1 MIIVVG
7 NEKGGVGKSLI
18 SFNLAAY
25 LSANGE
31 KVCLIDVDT
40 QKTVS
45 NWAGAAVDRNRPTS
59 FVVVEQTVNPS
70 SAAAQLDKSYGVVIV
85 DMGARDYSKFKDLA
99 AVADLFIAPTRVG
112 QGDLESLVSLSHAM
126 NSFASFR
133 STPLPFV
140 TVLNAVSSPRE
151 ADDAREALHQSLAY
165 GQVIKHFL
173 KDRIVWREAHRDS
186 QSIFDVKP
194 RSRAEAAISDFEA
207 VLTEILDIY
216 KQSTSSPSSSKQ
228 E

>member
-25 LSANGE
+25 LAANGE
-31 KVCLIDVDT
+31 TVCLIDGDT

-45 NWAGAAVDRNRPTS
+45 NWAGSSAERGRQTP
-59 FVVVEQTVNPS
+59 FVVVEQTVNPA
-70 SAAAQLDKSYGVVIV
+70 SAASQLDKTYGVVIV

-99 AVADLFIAPTRVG
+99 ACADLFIAPTRVG

-126 NSFASFR
+126 KSFSLQRA
-133 STPLPFV
+133 TPLPFV
-140 TVLNAVSSPRE
+140 AVLNAVSSPRE
-151 ADDAREALHQSLAY
+151 AEDAKAALQQSLAY
-165 GQVIKHFL
+165 GQVINTFL

-186 QSIFDVKP
+186 TSVFDLKP
-194 RSRAEAAISDFEA
+194 RSRAEAAINDFEA
-207 VLTEILDIY
+207 VLTEVLDIY
-216 KQSTSSPSSSKQ
+216 KQATQPASTTQ
-228 E
+228 A